1 MRKLVLFIL
10 LLPQIASAESK
21 EGIYAGLG
29 FFFQNIMK
37 VSSGP
42 KAQISPLGEI
52 YLPDLVLGYRFHH
65 WFPSIGITVL
75 GNKTNDGEKR
85 RSVMRLDFPYVVSSS
100 SEQEWKA
107 GLGYM
112 IHEIGGDGGAISLR
126 NGSSTSTFYVPTG
139 NQSSSQIYLSG
150 GLGLL
155 LEKGFRYDFDLM
167 IGSILTTKRNFNFSA
182 RGGYV
187 F

>member
-1 MRKLVLFIL
+1 MQKL
-10 LLPQIASAESK
+10 LLLFFLIPQIASAESK
-21 EGIYAGLG
+21 EGVYAGLG
-29 FFFQNIMK
+29 FFLQNMMK
-37 VSSGP
+37 VSTGE
-42 KAQISPLGEI
+42 KAQVSPFGEI
-52 YLPDLVLGYRFHH
+52 YLPDLVVGYRFDK
-65 WFPSIGITVL
+65 WFPSL
-75 GNKTNDGEKR
+75 GFTLFGNQTNDGEKR
-85 RSVMRLDFPYVVSSS
+85 RSVMRLDLPYVISSTS
-100 SEQEWKA
+100 DQEWKA

-112 IHEIGGDGGAISLR
+112 IHELRGEGGSITLR

-139 NQSSSQIYLSG
+139 NKSSAQIYLSG

-155 LEKGFRYDFDLM
+155 MSKGWRFDFDLM